1 MKVEEQRQ
9 LLTQNSSKSEELVAA
24 NDMID
29 QLQQTLQES
38 QNQGKYIFQHTES
51 HFKNYTKNIRHI
63 F

>member
-9 LLTQNSSKSEELVAA
+9 LLTQNSNKSEELLAA

-38 QNQGKYIFQHTES
+38 ENQGK
-51 HFKNYTKNIRHI
+51 
-63 F
+63 